1 MQQYDIIELHSI
13 MKLSIHTYHFYV
25 PVYWSTSFGR
35 KINVH
40 NLFGRSGRC
49 NMIHNFIDNQT
60 WKHFEFNTQVSFYI
74 LTLTIMYPFQISIS
88 YNDTGTISTGCCLWY
103 IFFTYRYIH
112 NSLENTYLS
121 LS

>member
-60 WKHFEFNTQVSFYI
+60 WKHFEFI
-74 LTLTIMYPFQISIS
+74 LK
-88 YNDTGTISTGCCLWY
+88 
-103 IFFTYRYIH
+103 
-112 NSLENTYLS
+112 
-121 LS
+121 